1 MNFSPEI
8 SEINTYEETC
18 KTIRTLGK
26 LRLTSVGG
34 YQRIVFTNGCFDVLH
49 AGHMKVLQKC
59 RQIAGPFG
67 AVVVGINSDASVKRL
82 KGESRPIFPEEH
94 RGLLLAS
101 LRFVDHVVSFEE
113 DTPIDLIRALCPDV
127 IVKGGDYRSQDVI
140 GSDGALVTIV
150 PLEEGWSTTSIIER
164 MKR

>member
-8 SEINTYEETC
+8 SENNTYEETC

-26 LRLTSVGG
+26 LRVNGG
-34 YQRIVFTNGCFDVLH
+34 YQRVVFTNGCFDVLH
-49 AGHMKVLQKC
+49 AGHMKVLRKC
-59 RQIAGPFG
+59 REIAGPFG
-67 AVVVGINSDASVKRL
+67 GVVVGINSDVSVKRL

-101 LRFVDHVVSFEE
+101 LRFVDHVVSFDE
-113 DTPIDLIRALCPDV
+113 DTPIDLIRALQPDV
-127 IVKGGDYRSQDVI
+127 IVKGGDYKPQDVV
-140 GSDGALVTIV
+140 GHELSLVTIV